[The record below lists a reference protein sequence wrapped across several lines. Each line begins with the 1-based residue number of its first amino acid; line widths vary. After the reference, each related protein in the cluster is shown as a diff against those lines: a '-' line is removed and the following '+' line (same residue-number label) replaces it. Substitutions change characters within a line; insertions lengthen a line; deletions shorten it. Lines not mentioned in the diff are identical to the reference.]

1 MILVSV
7 LQGESPVDFM
17 LSDQV
22 GHYLGFHLSSPGC
35 GMNSTALLEG
45 TDSGAGFTR
54 KTYRGQGN
62 QQEKRQG
69 RVPLHWPETPVDEQ
83 LLACSEGLPPQYTD
97 LLQPLGFPCHH
108 QLKEWKQLV
117 GGETNRML
125 DVGLSGFGATLSA
138 VLAAWH
144 LEILLFTPSWR
155 AMRKPLVP
163 KETEFTCRPH
173 LATASSF
180 PDSSVWA
187 LRSLHLPALSV
198 SAWDAL

>member
-1 MILVSV
+1 MILVNV

-45 TDSGAGFTR
+45 TDSGTGFTR
-54 KTYRGQGN
+54 KTYRGHGESTG
-62 QQEKRQG
+62 EKAG
-69 RVPLHWPETPVDEQ
+69 VPLHRAETPVDEQ
-83 LLACSEGLPPQYTD
+83 LLACSEGLPLQCTD

-108 QLKEWKQLV
+108 QLKEWKQLG
-117 GGETNRML
+117 GGETNRIL
-125 DVGLSGFGATLSA
+125 DGRLSGFGATLSA

-144 LEILLFTPSWR
+144 LETLLFTPSWR
-155 AMRKPLVP
+155 AMRKPLVS
-163 KETEFTCRPH
+163 KETEFTSRPH
-173 LATASSF
+173 LAIASSF
-180 PDSSVWA
+180 PDSSARA

-198 SAWDAL
+198 SA